1 MRRLCALFLTSG
13 IPSFSAEVISFL
25 YLSFGLA
32 SDALALQSRPIAVR
46 FDMDGNGSKIEI
58 FKPFGEAFELMKRIL
73 FQPFD
78 LKKWLVIG
86 FAAWLASLGAGGGGN
101 FNIPNS
107 EHKDPHKFNEAIG
120 QIPEPVLITAICVL
134 VCVVL
139 VLIIVFAWLRA
150 RGRFIFVDCIVRNR
164 AAIVEPWKEFRTEGN
179 SFFLF
184 SLLIALA
191 FIIVI
196 VVAGLGLILPFI
208 PWRNHA
214 EPGVGFWIG
223 LSLFV
228 FVVVCLAF
236 VWALVCQLMVPIM
249 YRQRCRA
256 RLAFTQTVDLVSSHP
271 GPILLYVLFLVLLV
285 IAMCMIACAVTC
297 ATCCIAAIPYV
308 GTVILLPIPVTLGAF
323 SLLFLRQFG
332 PGYDVWHSFMP
343 PEFSAILAP
352 SLPVPATLSP
362 SSDLPPEVPPPPPV

>member
-1 MRRLCALFLTSG
+1 M
-13 IPSFSAEVISFL
+13 
-25 YLSFGLA
+25 
-32 SDALALQSRPIAVR
+32 
-46 FDMDGNGSKIEI
+46 NGSESKIEI

-86 FAAWLASLGAGGGGN
+86 FAAWLANLGAGGGGN
-101 FNIPNS
+101 FNYPDNQRK
-107 EHKDPHKFNEAIG
+107 EAHKFNEAIG
-120 QIPEPVLITAICVL
+120 QIPQSVLITGICVL
-134 VCVVL
+134 ICVVL
-139 VLIIVFAWLRA
+139 ILIVMFAWLRA
-150 RGRFIFVDCIVRNR
+150 RGRFMLVDCIVRNR

-184 SLLIALA
+184 SLLIVFAL
-191 FIIVI
+191 IVAI
-196 VVAGLGLILPFI
+196 AIAGLALILPFI
-208 PWRNHA
+208 PWGDHSQ
-214 EPGVGFWIG
+214 PGVAFWIG

-228 FVVVCLAF
+228 FVAVCLAF

-256 RLAFTQTVDLVSSHP
+256 RLAFAKAVDLVTSQP
-271 GPILLYVLFLVLLV
+271 GPILLYVLFLLLLAV
-285 IAMCMIACAVTC
+285 AMFMIACAVTC

-332 PGYDVWHSFMP
+332 PDYDVWAGSMP
-343 PEFSAILAP
+343 PEFSPILAP
-352 SLPVPATLSP
+352 SPPVPAASAP
-362 SSDLPPEVPPPPPV
+362 SSDLPAEPPPGPPV